1 MAFVL
6 RGEIDID
13 GRKGLVTLRQTQR
26 EAERTSKAFERGSR
40 VNTQFVKSL
49 FNINSQAAATNRA
62 LLILGRTGGV
72 GLFGAGL
79 VKGGIALG
87 DTLTRI
93 GQEAETSGKSLDKA
107 FQAGLTATSADAVK
121 SSIESISAEIE
132 RLRAKTEGFSVA
144 RAIGTAIEKLTG
156 IDIGLRPE
164 EGLIAAG
171 EKQIEILKKQFEARK
186 KFQETIKIQDAYN
199 KGLDIEQ
206 AKTKELIKLDFARS
220 GPIARTRRRLGSEQF
235 QLASLELQQQQDIF
249 DNLKNQRSELLSISG
264 IRKDDETIQKISLEI
279 RKQELV
285 LLRAQASLA
294 KLERQEKA
302 GILTGTRAGRAALG
316 KAEQRKQRQDDQ
328 DARKRELDYLK
339 QRLTEENKKRAEQ
352 GLPALTLEDM
362 RRRVAEEAVGLRP
375 SPEAEAARGGALPSS
390 STKGGAEGAKAEMT
404 VAEANMKEVL
414 AEIKNLVAAIK
425 TAPLVTS
432 GAGA

>member
-13 GRKGLVTLRQTQR
+13 GRKGIVTLRQTQR
-26 EAERTSKAFERGSR
+26 EAEKTSKSFERGSR
-40 VNTQFVKSL
+40 VNAQFVKSL
-49 FNINSQAAATNRA
+49 FSINSQAAATNRA
-62 LLILGRTGGV
+62 LLLLGRTGGV

-107 FQAGLTATSADAVK
+107 FQAGLTATSAEAVK

-132 RLRAKTEGFSVA
+132 RLKAKTEGFSVA
-144 RAIGTAIEKLTG
+144 RAIGTAIEKITG
-156 IDIGLRPE
+156 VDIGLKPE

-206 AKTKELIKLDFARS
+206 AKFKELIKLDFARS

-235 QLASLELQQQQDIF
+235 QIGRLELDQQKIVL
-249 DNLKNQRSELLSISG
+249 DNLKKQRDELLSISG
-264 IRKDDETIQKISLEI
+264 IRKDDEVVQKLALEI

-285 LLRAQASLA
+285 VLRAQASFEKVA
-294 KLERQEKA
+294 RQEKG

-316 KAEQRKQRQDDQ
+316 KAEQRKQRQDEQ
-328 DARKRELDYLK
+328 DARQRELDYLK
-339 QRLTEENKKRAEQ
+339 KRLEDENKKRQAQ
-352 GLPALTLEDM
+352 GLPPLTLEDM

-375 SPEAEAARGGALPSS
+375 SPEEEAAKTGKLPSATTES
-390 STKGGAEGAKAEMT
+390 GGGGLKAEIT
-404 VAEANMKEVL
+404 PTETAMKEL
-414 AEIKNLVAAIK
+414 LTEFKNLASTLK

>member
-13 GRKGLVTLRQTQR
+13 GRKGIVTLRQTQR
-26 EAERTSKAFERGSR
+26 EAERTSKAFEHGSR
-40 VNTQFVKSL
+40 INTQFVKSL
-49 FNINSQAAATNRA
+49 FSINNQAAATNRA

-107 FQAGLTATSADAVK
+107 FQAGLAATSADAVK

-132 RLRAKTEGFSVA
+132 RLRTKTEGFSIA
-144 RAIGTAIEKLTG
+144 RTIGAAIEKLTG
-156 IDIGLRPE
+156 VDIGLRSE

-186 KFQETIKIQDAYN
+186 KFQETIKIQDDYN
-199 KGLDIEQ
+199 KSLDIEQ
-206 AKTKELIKLDFARS
+206 AKAKELIKLDFARS

-249 DNLKNQRSELLSISG
+249 DNLKNQRNELLSISG
-264 IRKDDETIQKISLEI
+264 IRKDDQTIQKISLEI
-279 RKQELV
+279 RKQELA

-302 GILTGTRAGRAALG
+302 EILTGSRAGRAALG
-316 KAEQRKQRQDDQ
+316 KAEQRKQRQDEQ
-328 DARKRELDYLK
+328 DARKRELDYLN
-339 QRLTEENKKRAEQ
+339 QRRDEENKKRAEQ
-352 GLPALTLEDM
+352 GLPPLTLEDM

-375 SPEAEAARGGALPSS
+375 SPEAEAAKGRALPSS
-390 STKGGAEGAKAEMT
+390 SPKGGADGGKGEMT
-404 VAEANMKEVL
+404 VAEANIKEVL
-414 AEIKNLVAAIK
+414 TEIKNLVAAIK
-425 TAPLVTS
+425 IAPLVTS
-432 GAGA
+432 GAGT